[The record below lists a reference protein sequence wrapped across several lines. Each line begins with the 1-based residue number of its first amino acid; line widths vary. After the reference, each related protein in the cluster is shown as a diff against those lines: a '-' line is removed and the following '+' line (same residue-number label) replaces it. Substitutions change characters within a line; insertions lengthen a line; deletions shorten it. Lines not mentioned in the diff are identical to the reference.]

1 MLKSTQLLHRD
12 VCFIVTSNDKTNFY
26 PEAAQV
32 AKIYQTTLNCT
43 RGNDFFLYSKPNTL
57 LLYIYI
63 PERGFSLQRRVK
75 FSDTRG
81 ILKAANTSYN
91 RGTDFQV
98 F

>member
-12 VCFIVTSNDKTNFY
+12 VCLIVTSNDKTNFY

-43 RGNDFFLYSKPNTL
+43 RGNDFFLYSKPKT
-57 LLYIYI
+57 LLYIYINI

-75 FSDTRG
+75 FPTQEE
-81 ILKAANTSYN
+81 Y
-91 RGTDFQV
+91 
-98 F
+98 